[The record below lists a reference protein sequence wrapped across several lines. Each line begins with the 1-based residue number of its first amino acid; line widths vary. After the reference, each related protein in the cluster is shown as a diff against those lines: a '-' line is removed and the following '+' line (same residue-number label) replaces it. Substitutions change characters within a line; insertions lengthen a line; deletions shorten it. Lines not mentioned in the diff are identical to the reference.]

1 MLTSATTVAASRV
14 VVAPRASAAKKASRA
29 QFGAVRGFDPLRY
42 VSSRDSILDD
52 DGSSRRR
59 DDDGEWGRWTA
70 VIRRVVTQENP

>member
-42 VSSRDSILDD
+42 VSVVARLD
-52 DGSSRRR
+52 SRRR
-59 DDDGEWGRWTA
+59 WFFSTT
-70 VIRRVVTQENP
+70 RR

>member
-42 VSSRDSILDD
+42 VSVVARLD
-52 DGSSRRR
+52 SRR
-59 DDDGEWGRWTA
+59 
-70 VIRRVVTQENP
+70 

>member
-1 MLTSATTVAASRV
+1 MMLTSATTVAASRV

-52 DGSSRRR
+52 DGSSRR
-59 DDDGEWGRWTA
+59 GG
-70 VIRRVVTQENP
+70 